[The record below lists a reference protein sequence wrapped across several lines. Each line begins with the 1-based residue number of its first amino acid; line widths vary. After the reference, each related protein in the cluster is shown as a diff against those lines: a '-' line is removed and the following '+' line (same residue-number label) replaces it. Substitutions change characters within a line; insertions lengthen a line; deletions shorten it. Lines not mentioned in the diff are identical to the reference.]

1 MVVTK
6 LVTVVS
12 LGLIEKSL
20 RVRLPP
26 TIGININIKYS
37 NILTIN
43 IKLYNYFIFFLE
55 RKKFIIYNTVTVTA
69 NIK

>member
-1 MVVTK
+1 MQRGIVYMVVTK

-26 TIGININIKYS
+26 TIGM
-37 NILTIN
+37 
-43 IKLYNYFIFFLE
+43 FIVD
-55 RKKFIIYNTVTVTA
+55 KV
-69 NIK
+69 

>member
-26 TIGININIKYS
+26 TILLNIALSMYFDS
-37 NILTIN
+37 L
-43 IKLYNYFIFFLE
+43 LFLAFIFLYYCYSILLKHE
-55 RKKFIIYNTVTVTA
+55 
-69 NIK
+69 